1 MVKNLTMFSYSLI
14 GRSLKTNIFSCI
26 YVVFPPSFPIRY
38 LPLQTYVFYFFY
50 FFYFRV
56 CGLKSN
62 VTLRYSQHIY
72 LYIYMHVYI
81 HIEEEA
87 YVGSKN
93 KKRLRRKRER
103 EEKEWIE

>member
-1 MVKNLTMFSYSLI
+1 
-14 GRSLKTNIFSCI
+14 
-26 YVVFPPSFPIRY
+26 
-38 LPLQTYVFYFFY
+38 
-50 FFYFRV
+50 
-56 CGLKSN
+56 
-62 VTLRYSQHIY
+62 
-72 LYIYMHVYI
+72 MHVYI